1 MCNACNEYKCNQAVT
16 GLLCAMIY
24 TDLFHGKANL
34 CLLELECNVGLI
46 QKVMCMLS
54 WAGLAF
60 GIAFNFT

>member
-16 GLLCAMIY
+16 CLLCAMIY

-34 CLLELECNVGLI
+34 CLLELECSIGLM

-54 WAGLAF
+54 
-60 GIAFNFT
+60 